1 MSQQNL
7 SGNSGSS
14 MSENELLNKLHLLD
28 ENGEIKLDR
37 LMDRKGTQNQ
47 NKYVYDHIKWVKPN
61 DRSEPAEGFTADDI
75 KHQICM
81 VCKKIWEFEKG
92 ETIRKLKKHYEIC
105 KFNSPQSYIATERKR
120 VAVVELERLKN
131 AKRQLTMQTF
141 FKNHKAPMTSA
152 QKLN

>member
-1 MSQQNL
+1 MSQRNL
-7 SGNSGSS
+7 NGNSGSS
-14 MSENELLNKLHLLD
+14 MSENDENELLNKLHLLD

-81 VCKKIWEFEKG
+81 VKKTLVEKILILDFD
-92 ETIRKLKKHYEIC
+92 TDKSCI
-105 KFNSPQSYIATERKR
+105 
-120 VAVVELERLKN
+120 
-131 AKRQLTMQTF
+131 
-141 FKNHKAPMTSA
+141 
-152 QKLN
+152 

>member
-14 MSENELLNKLHLLD
+14 MSENDENELLNKLHLLD

-37 LMDRKGTQNQ
+37 LMDCKGTQNQ

-81 VCKKIWEFEKG
+81 VCQKIWEFEKG
-92 ETIRKLKKHYEIC
+92 ETIRKLKKHIKKHYDLC
-105 KFNSPQSYIATERKR
+105 KLKSPQSYIATERKR
-120 VAVVELERLKN
+120 AAVVELECLKN
-131 AKRQLTMQTF
+131 ARQ
-141 FKNHKAPMTSA
+141 
-152 QKLN
+152 